1 MKKYKVILLIA
12 FIIICLNGAAYAD
25 WHIQFDSEA
34 DRVLHLGGDM
44 LRGNFATQGQCHNY
58 WRSRPNFEQNHS
70 RCVGYD
76 RKSNTSSYGSGGY
89 SGYSGG
95 GRPNSSQQQMMQ
107 GLFSSFMQGFMNGL
121 AQQNNYNAQQQ
132 KREEEEKRKKEWQQ
146 KVNKQIDEMKNEYAK
161 LKEQEFNESKDKLA
175 KDLRDILNRG
185 NKGGTANQEV
195 NHKIKAIKDLN
206 CAAYWGLQAAGAAL
220 NNNDKD
226 ASTYSDFSNAASS
239 GNMVSGC
246 PDKNMNI
253 PEPSNPQRVDF
264 QMDFYGYLN
273 DEVNKKIETIQ
284 NFKTEI
290 KKADEKVA
298 EDTKKVEKIKANS
311 NSAKNDKEKKEFD
324 DLLEQANQELAKSIE
339 LRDKAKTEF
348 DNQKKEVD
356 ALNEIY
362 KIMSEN
368 KQGQGEK

>member
-1 MKKYKVILLIA
+1 MKSKTIFFA
-12 FIIICLNGAAYAD
+12 IIMLTVSRLAYAD
-25 WHIQFDSEA
+25 WQIQFDSEA
-34 DRVLHLGGDM
+34 DRVLHLRGDT

-76 RKSNTSSYGSGGY
+76 RESSTSSYGSGGY
-89 SGYSGG
+89 SGYSGRG
-95 GRPNSSQQQMMQ
+95 PKSFQQQMMQ
-107 GLFSSFMQGFMNGL
+107 GLFSSFMQGFKNGL
-121 AQQNNYNAQQQ
+121 SQQNNYNAQQQ
-132 KREEEEKRKKEWQQ
+132 ERKEEEKRKKEWQQ

-161 LKEQEFNESKDKLA
+161 LKEQEFNKSKDKLA

-195 NHKIKAIKDLN
+195 NLKIKAIKDLN
-206 CAAYWGLQAAGAAL
+206 CAAYWGLQAAGAGL

-246 PDKNMNI
+246 PERNFNI
-253 PEPSNPQRVDF
+253 PEPSQPQKVDF
-264 QMDFYGYLN
+264 QVDFYEYLN
-273 DEVNKKIETIQ
+273 DEVSKKIETIQ

-290 KKADEKVA
+290 EKADKKVV
-298 EDTKKVEKIKANS
+298 EDEKKVEELKTKS
-311 NSAKNDKEKKEFD
+311 NSAKDDNEKKEYD

-339 LRDKAKTEF
+339 LRDKAKTGL

-362 KIMSEN
+362 KVMSEN
-368 KQGQGEK
+368 KQE